1 MISGEVEIDQFS
13 KIRLTIQVKFGD
25 DPKHEKSSKATHK
38 ATKTKNI
45 YQIIYKSSKTLYSI
59 FFLPGNTKF
68 NYNSPNLL
76 QLISHYATGR
86 NMSKLNIS

>member
-45 YQIIYKSSKTLYSI
+45 YQIIYKSSKT
-59 FFLPGNTKF
+59 
-68 NYNSPNLL
+68 
-76 QLISHYATGR
+76 R
-86 NMSKLNIS
+86 